1 MRILT
6 AFYDAH
12 GDQRPDPQ
20 KIRAEIN
27 WYRSRYPD
35 TQAQAQA
42 QAHSVWEERMYRAA
56 AVAHGGVDPRAFFA
70 TLGRSRTPPQQRH
83 QRVPEL
89 QRETEHHDIVDSSDT
104 ERTESEDGEAEDA
117 SEYWTDA
124 GDEQTAQ
131 SRRVLLPEQHGQDR
145 RTQPTVHR
153 SVLKGSDSQ
162 LIDSR
167 PGALS
172 ETARAREE
180 AEQQELYRMA
190 WAIGKGA
197 LSSASSNHS

>member
-42 QAHSVWEERMYRAA
+42 QTHSVWEERMYRAA

-70 TLGRSRTPPQQRH
+70 TLGRSRTPPQQRQQ

-89 QRETEHHDIVDSSDT
+89 QIETEHHDDIVDSSDT
-104 ERTESEDGEAEDA
+104 ERTESEDEEAEDA

-124 GDEQTAQ
+124 GDEQTGE
-131 SRRVLLPEQHGQDR
+131 VW